1 MEAVNWTVV
10 LPKKKKKKEQ
20 EEEEEE
26 KKKKNNNNIWWEVQ
40 TMKLVIMQFS
50 PAPCYFPL
58 LGPNIFLST
67 LFWSI
72 LSLQSPLN
80 MKTKFNTHAK
90 QQEKSYLCVFY
101 DLFSSKG

>member
-1 MEAVNWTVV
+1 
-10 LPKKKKKKEQ
+10 
-20 EEEEEE
+20 
-26 KKKKNNNNIWWEVQ
+26 
-40 TMKLVIMQFS
+40 MKLVIMQFS

-58 LGPNIFLST
+58 LGSNIFLST
-67 LFWSI
+67 LFWSN

-90 QQEKSYLCVFY
+90 QQQKNSYLCVLY